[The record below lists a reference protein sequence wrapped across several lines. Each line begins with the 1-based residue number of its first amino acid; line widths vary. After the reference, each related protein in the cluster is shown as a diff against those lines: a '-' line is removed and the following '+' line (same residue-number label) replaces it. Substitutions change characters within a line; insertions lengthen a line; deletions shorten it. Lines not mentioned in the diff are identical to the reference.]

1 MGADTAAKA
10 MEEHHLLACSPGFSQ
25 SAFLYNP
32 GSPAQGWHCP
42 EQAGLP
48 ISIIDQDYIID
59 LPTGQFGGGIFSV
72 EVPSSQMD
80 LAWVKLQEN

>member
-1 MGADTAAKA
+1 MSGFHFLAFSSSIMKGGRSPRSGHGADTAAKA
-10 MEEHHLLACSPGFSQ
+10 MEEHYLLACSPGFAQ

-48 ISIIDQDYIID
+48 ISIIDQDC
-59 LPTGQFGGGIFSV
+59 S
-72 EVPSSQMD
+72 
-80 LAWVKLQEN
+80 